1 MRKTRKAKAS
11 FAAMAGLAFAAM
23 GVLFVMPLETGNVAI
38 PPALAEDNDSQ
49 PDVDWIAAAPGRV
62 EPKSGEIKI
71 GTPVVGR
78 VTHMLVKV
86 NDKVE
91 EGELMVRLDDAEAR
105 ARLASAETEVQVR
118 KKIRDDGN
126 LSSSRDS
133 IRNAEDAVYDAERA
147 RTGARFELDAAL
159 LAKREDG
166 GSKRRLQDARRRY
179 SDAKDRVARER
190 LRLAR
195 ASAKSNIP
203 APNRLESAVSEARA
217 QVAIAEALL
226 DKTRLRAS
234 IDGTVLQVNA
244 KIGEMVAPNPLR
256 PLMILGDMSVMRVKA
271 EVDEADVANIKLGQR
286 AYIKSIS
293 YPGKRFRGKVLSM
306 SPSLAA
312 PALGQRGPRR
322 ATDVEVLE
330 VMIELDGDTPLLPG
344 MRADAFF
351 KEE

>member
-1 MRKTRKAKAS
+1 MPRVLLPFGLAT
-11 FAAMAGLAFAAM
+11 FAAIAVFFALPNQQGELP
-23 GVLFVMPLETGNVAI
+23 GVAA
-38 PPALAEDNDSQ
+38 ALADDHEQ
-49 PDVDWIAAAPGRV
+49 DVDWVAAAPGRV

-71 GTPVVGR
+71 GTPIVGR
-78 VTHMLVKV
+78 VTHLLVKV

-91 EGELMVRLDDAEAR
+91 KNELMIRLDDAEAR

-126 LSSSRDS
+126 LSSRRDR
-133 IRNAEDAVYDAERA
+133 IRDAEDAVYDAERA
-147 RTGARFELDAAL
+147 VTGARFELDAAL
-159 LAKREDG
+159 EAKRKNDNRD
-166 GSKRRLQDARRRY
+166 SRRLRDARRRLT
-179 SDAKDRVARER
+179 DADDRLARER

-195 ASAKSNIP
+195 ESAKSGIP

-234 IDGTVLQVNA
+234 IDGTVLQLSV
-244 KIGEMVAPNPLR
+244 KLGEMVAPAPQR
-256 PLMILGDMSVMRVKA
+256 PLIVVGDMSVMRVKA
-271 EVDEADVANIKLGQR
+271 EVDEADVANIKVGQR
-286 AYIKSIS
+286 AYIKSMS
-293 YPGKRFRGKVLSM
+293 YPGKRFRGKVSSL

-322 ATDVEVLE
+322 ATDVEVME
-330 VMIELDGDTPLLPG
+330 VMIELEGDTPLLPG

-351 KEE
+351 KED

>member
-1 MRKTRKAKAS
+1 MRKIKTKATAS
-11 FAAMAGLAFAAM
+11 AVATIAVLGVFFLAPI
-23 GVLFVMPLETGNVAI
+23 GLETPVVT
-38 PPALAEDNDSQ
+38 PAAAEEKSE
-49 PDVDWIAAAPGRV
+49 PDVDWIAAAPGRI

-71 GTPVVGR
+71 GTPIVGR
-78 VTHMLVKV
+78 VTHLLVKV
-86 NDKVE
+86 NNKVE

-126 LSSSRDS
+126 LSSRRNS

-147 RTGARFELDAAL
+147 LTGARFELDAAL
-159 LAKREDG
+159 QAKRDGDG
-166 GSKRRLQDARRRY
+166 GKRRLKDARRRY
-179 SDAKDRVARER
+179 SNAKDRIARER

-195 ASAKSNIP
+195 ASAKSDIP
-203 APNRLESAVSEARA
+203 APNRLESAVSEARS

-234 IDGTVLQVNA
+234 ISGTVLQINA
-244 KIGEMVAPNPLR
+244 KIGELVAPNPLR
-256 PLMILGDMSVMRVKA
+256 ALLVIGDMSVMRVKA

-293 YPGKRFRGKVLSM
+293 YPGKRFLGKVLSLA
-306 SPSLAA
+306 PSLAA

-330 VMIELDGDTPLLPG
+330 VMIELEGETPLLPG